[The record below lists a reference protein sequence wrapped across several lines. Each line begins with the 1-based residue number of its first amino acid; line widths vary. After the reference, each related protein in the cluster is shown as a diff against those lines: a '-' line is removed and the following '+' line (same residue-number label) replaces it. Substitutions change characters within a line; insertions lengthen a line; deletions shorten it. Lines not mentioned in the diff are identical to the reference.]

1 MRLRNLGFVWMGFL
15 SCLVSANEPSSAS
28 APSEP
33 VTASQVTENPT
44 APLLNAKKT
53 RLPIKKKKAAP
64 ATAQPAAPASEE
76 DAPVAPPVY

>member
-15 SCLVSANEPSSAS
+15 SCLVSANEPSSAP

-33 VTASQVTENPT
+33 MS
-44 APLLNAKKT
+44 APQSMESPAVPQIKRKKT
-53 RLPIKKKKAAP
+53 LTPVKKKKVMP
-64 ATAQPAAPASEE
+64 TPAQPATPSSEE